1 MKLTFAGS
9 NAIVTGA
16 GGGIGTSTV
25 TALLSCGINVAA
37 LDNDSTLL
45 ARLESRY
52 ANPGEDTS
60 GVMNNKESLE
70 RAKLITLQVDIRD
83 IEQVSQTVATVEK
96 TLGPVDFC
104 ASVAGSLTTGLVTNT
119 DPKNWD
125 SVFDINARGVF
136 NICKAV
142 SVGMLER
149 RRGSIVVVSSNAAG
163 IPRHGM
169 AAYAASKA
177 AATMFVRSL
186 GLELGPYGI
195 RCNIVAPGSTRT
207 AMQEGMWN
215 ETTNEKSVITGTL
228 ETFKA
233 GIPLGKIAEPS
244 DISNAIM
251 FLLSEQ
257 AGHIT
262 MADLYVDGGATQ
274 RA

>member
-37 LDNDSTLL
+37 LDNDPALL
-45 ARLESRY
+45 AALESRFTGSTEY
-52 ANPGEDTS
+52 ASGILSQKIHDNP
-60 GVMNNKESLE
+60 
-70 RAKLITLQVDIRD
+70 RLITLQADIRN
-83 IEQVSQTVATVEK
+83 IEQVTQAVSTAEK
-96 TLGPVDFC
+96 TLGPIDFC
-104 ASVAGSLTTGLVTNT
+104 ASIAGSLATGVVTDT
-119 DPKNWD
+119 DPESWD
-125 SVFDINARGVF
+125 RVFDINARGVF

-142 SVGMLER
+142 SGGMIKR

-163 IPRHGM
+163 VPRHGM

-186 GLELGPYGI
+186 GLELAPYGI
-195 RCNIVAPGSTRT
+195 RCNVVAPGSTRT
-207 AMQEGMWN
+207 AMQEGMWSG
-215 ETTNEKSVITGTL
+215 TTNEKSVIAGMP
-228 ETFKA
+228 ETFKT

-244 DISNAIM
+244 DISNAVM